1 MEIKEIKDTGRMI
14 EIAKM
19 GEVYRLRSCV
29 DASILV
35 DGTPYSFLPTMVKGI
50 LSWVDYDLIRETS
63 SCFAIDVKEN
73 EVHFTKDGSK
83 IVYDEFTCKNL
94 VKRAK
99 EIEKYVINLKYKEL
113 HGNILRDEIWDD
125 IVELE
130 TLTSDAYVSIPYS
143 FPVVVED
150 EVYNSSKVL
159 SILEKWEETVVNHNK
174 IFNVENGI
182 KNHSI
187 RMLEIRCAV
196 KRGSVFKRT
205 ENVDVSKAKE
215 LSLYVDSV
223 VELRNW
229 LLEKVGNCPVKRLLI
244 NGMCNSIKLK

>member
-14 EIAKM
+14 EISKM
-19 GEVYRLRSCV
+19 GKVYRVKGCSH
-29 DASILV
+29 ASIFV
-35 DGTPYSFLPTMVKGI
+35 NETAYSFLPSMVKDM
-50 LSWVDYDLIRETS
+50 LDWTDYNLIVETS
-63 SCFAIDVKEN
+63 AHFVIDVKE
-73 EVHFTKDGSK
+73 EDVHFTKDGSK

-223 VELRNW
+223 TELRNW

>member
-1 MEIKEIKDTGRMI
+1 MKDKATMVELTKIGNVYCIK
-14 EIAKM
+14 
-19 GEVYRLRSCV
+19 SCV
-29 DASILV
+29 YANILV

-63 SCFAIDVKEN
+63 SRFAIDVKKN

-83 IVYDEFTCKNL
+83 IVYNEFTCKNL

-113 HGNILRDEIWDD
+113 HGNILRDEMWDD

-130 TLTSDAYVSIPYS
+130 TLTSNAYVSIPYS

-150 EVYNSSKVL
+150 EVYNSSKIL
-159 SILEKWEETVVNHNK
+159 SILEEWEEMVVNHNK

-196 KRGSVFKRT
+196 KRGRVFKRT
-205 ENVDVSKAKE
+205 ENADVSKAKE
-215 LSLYVDSV
+215 LSLYIDSV
-223 VELRNW
+223 TELRNW
-229 LLEKVGNCPVKRLLI
+229 LLENVGNCPVKRLLV
-244 NGMCNSIKLK
+244 NGICNEIKIK

>member
-1 MEIKEIKDTGRMI
+1 MEKKTY
-14 EIAKM
+14 K
-19 GEVYRLRSCV
+19 YRLQNIIRQ
-29 DASILV
+29 
-35 DGTPYSFLPTMVKGI
+35 LP
-50 LSWVDYDLIRETS
+50 WVYNTIHT
-63 SCFAIDVKEN
+63 AIVSRLPEFNYQQVN
-73 EVHFTKDGSK
+73 E
-83 IVYDEFTCKNL
+83 
-94 VKRAK
+94 
-99 EIEKYVINLKYKEL
+99 EIERFKRLCEKEF
-113 HGNILRDEIWDD
+113 GG
-125 IVELE
+125 
-130 TLTSDAYVSIPYS
+130 
-143 FPVVVED
+143 D

-196 KRGSVFKRT
+196 KRGRVFKRT

>member
-14 EIAKM
+14 EISKM
-19 GEVYRLRSCV
+19 GKVYRVKGCSH
-29 DASILV
+29 ASIFV
-35 DGTPYSFLPTMVKGI
+35 NETAYSFLPSMVKDM
-50 LSWVDYDLIRETS
+50 LDWTDYNLIVETS
-63 SCFAIDVKEN
+63 AHFVIDVKE
-73 EVHFTKDGSK
+73 EDVHFTKDGSK

-150 EVYNSSKVL
+150 EVYNSSKIL
-159 SILEKWEETVVNHNK
+159 SILEEWEEMVVNHNK
-174 IFNVENGI
+174 IFNIENGI

-196 KRGSVFKRT
+196 KRGRVFKRT

>member
-1 MEIKEIKDTGRMI
+1 MEIRQMKDKATMVELTKIGNVYCIK
-14 EIAKM
+14 
-19 GEVYRLRSCV
+19 SCV
-29 DASILV
+29 YANILV

-63 SCFAIDVKEN
+63 SRFAIDVKKN

-83 IVYDEFTCKNL
+83 IVYNEFTCKNL

-113 HGNILRDEIWDD
+113 HGNILRDEMWDD

-130 TLTSDAYVSIPYS
+130 TLTSNAYVSIPYS

-150 EVYNSSKVL
+150 EVYNSSKIL
-159 SILEKWEETVVNHNK
+159 SILEEWEEMVVNHNK

-182 KNHSI
+182 KNYSI

-196 KRGSVFKRT
+196 KRGRVFKRT
-205 ENVDVSKAKE
+205 ENADVSKAKE
-215 LSLYVDSV
+215 LSLYIDSV
-223 VELRNW
+223 TELRNW
-229 LLEKVGNCPVKRLLI
+229 LLEKVGDCPVKRLLI